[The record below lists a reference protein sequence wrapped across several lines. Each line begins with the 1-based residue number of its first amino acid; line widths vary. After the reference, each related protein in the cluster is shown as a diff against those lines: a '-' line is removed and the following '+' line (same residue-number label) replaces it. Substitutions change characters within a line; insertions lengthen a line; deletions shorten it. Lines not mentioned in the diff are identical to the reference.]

1 MWNFDK
7 NPELSLY
14 RLKFLWMIYFQCWG
28 VPMVF
33 GMNDQK
39 DNVNVHF
46 YINSDAWASECILL
60 I

>member
-1 MWNFDK
+1 MLGRAFG
-7 NPELSLY
+7 S
-14 RLKFLWMIYFQCWG
+14 I
-28 VPMVF
+28 F

-39 DNVNVHF
+39 DNAYVRF